1 MQLIDN
7 SNPFTLK
14 MYKKVTELL
23 GFKAPTFK
31 LKDSN
36 GNYVT
41 PLTFEGQWLV
51 IFFYPKNDTP
61 GCTKEA
67 CNFRDNY
74 SLIKSIGANI
84 VGISLDGS
92 SSHQKFSAKHGLPF
106 MLLSDPNGTVTKAYG
121 ALFQFFCIR
130 LAKRHSFIIDPC
142 GLIRKEYRSVN
153 PATHSDQI
161 IKDLKFLQA

>member
-1 MQLIDN
+1 MQ
-7 SNPFTLK
+7 SLK
-14 MYKKVTELL
+14 KIQ
-23 GFKAPTFK
+23 APSFK
-31 LKDSN
+31 LRDSTDQWVDLN
-36 GNYVT
+36 SFKGK
-41 PLTFEGQWLV
+41 WLV
-51 IFFYPKNDTP
+51 IFFYPKDDTP

-74 SLIKSIGANI
+74 SLIKSIGANV

-106 MLLSDPNGTVTKAYG
+106 MLLSDPNGNVTKAYG

-130 LAKRHSFIIDPC
+130 LAKRHSFIVDPS

-161 IKDLKFLQA
+161 IKDLEFLQAQN